1 MGYRSDLAYTVRF
14 QSDDD
19 RLDRQSFYVFLAE
32 IRENEL
38 TSTVIDELEID
49 EKNYAIN
56 FRADSVKWYDSYPD
70 VQAHERIIEIANDW
84 CNDEDNNSGIWYE
97 KARIGE
103 ELDDNHYMANAGK
116 AATHG
121 DSVID
126 ISRRIVT
133 DWD

>member
-116 AATHG
+116 ASTHI

-126 ISRRIVT
+126 ISRQIAT